1 MYFPV
6 HFNST
11 EFNWGYKSDPEKGAC
26 LGLNGGVWSVVQY
39 VIVCQKSNISH
50 R

>member
-1 MYFPV
+1 MI
-6 HFNST
+6 

-26 LGLNGGVWSVVQY
+26 LGLNGGVWSVIQY
-39 VIVCQKSNISH
+39 LLVVYVEKSNISH